1 MKSNESNASYCPD
14 VPQKSW
20 SDSNI
25 VRSGGKWWS
34 LPPDLPP
41 VVSINISD
49 VTWVLRCLKS
59 LATQLFIQQL
69 VQGNIKEKFYI
80 TGNVQEE
87 STMTGGFLSQRASNT

>member
-1 MKSNESNASYCPD
+1 MQVIVQTSHKSHGQTAILSG
-14 VPQKSW
+14 
-20 SDSNI
+20 
-25 VRSGGKWWS
+25 SGGKCWS

-80 TGNVQEE
+80 TGHVQEE